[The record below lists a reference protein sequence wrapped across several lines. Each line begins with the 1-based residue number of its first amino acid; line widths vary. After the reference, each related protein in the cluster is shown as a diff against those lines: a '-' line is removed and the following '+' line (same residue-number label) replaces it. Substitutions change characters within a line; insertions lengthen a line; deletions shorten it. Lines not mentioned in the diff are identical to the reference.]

1 MAAPFVDTARITVR
15 AGNGGNGA
23 VAFHREKYVANG
35 GPDGGDGGRGGSIVL
50 VTDRNLSTLMDF
62 RYKRKY
68 VAENGA
74 DGSGARRTGKDGKDL
89 IIRVPDGTVIRDAE
103 TQQIIQD
110 MSGCARYVLARG
122 GRGGWGNQHFAT
134 PTRQAPRFA
143 KAGLPGQS
151 REVVLELK
159 LLADVG
165 LVGFPNVGKSTL
177 LSVVSKAHPKIANYH
192 FTTLTPNLGIARRY
206 ETEFVLA
213 DIPGLVEGASEGVG
227 LGHDFLRHVERTR
240 LLLHVVD
247 ASGSEG
253 RDPLEDFRIING
265 ELAKYGEP
273 EGRPQL
279 VVLNKCDLIYEDG
292 EIQRLKQAF
301 EAMGYE
307 AFPVSAAQ
315 NRGFDALLDRV
326 VQLLG
331 ELPPPRVFEAEEAEE
346 GHVLPDDGFTIRREN
361 NTFYVEGAA
370 MQRFVDSVNF
380 DDEESLNWFHRTL
393 RDRGIIQALRDKGA
407 GEGST
412 VSIGD
417 MEFDFIE

>member
-1 MAAPFVDTARITVR
+1 M
-15 AGNGGNGA
+15 
-23 VAFHREKYVANG
+23 
-35 GPDGGDGGRGGSIVL
+35 
-50 VTDRNLSTLMDF
+50 
-62 RYKRKY
+62 
-68 VAENGA
+68 
-74 DGSGARRTGKDGKDL
+74 
-89 IIRVPDGTVIRDAE
+89 
-103 TQQIIQD
+103 
-110 MSGCARYVLARG
+110 
-122 GRGGWGNQHFAT
+122 
-134 PTRQAPRFA
+134 
-143 KAGLPGQS
+143 
-151 REVVLELK
+151 
-159 LLADVG
+159 
-165 LVGFPNVGKSTL
+165 
-177 LSVVSKAHPKIANYH
+177 
-192 FTTLTPNLGIARRY
+192 
-206 ETEFVLA
+206 
-213 DIPGLVEGASEGVG
+213 G

-253 RDPLEDFRIING
+253 RDPLEDFRIINE
-265 ELAKYGEP
+265 ELARYGEP

-279 VVLNKCDLIYEDG
+279 AVLNKCDLIYEDG
-292 EIQRLKQAF
+292 ETQRLKRAF
-301 EAMGYE
+301 EAQGYE

-346 GHVLPDDGFTIRREN
+346 SHVLPDDGFTIRREN
-361 NTFYVEGAA
+361 DTFYVEGAA

>member
-1 MAAPFVDTARITVR
+1 MFVDQARISIK
-15 AGNGGNGA
+15 AGDGGDGA
-23 VAFHREKYVANG
+23 VSFHREKYVAAG
-35 GPDGGDGGRGGSIVL
+35 GPDGGDGGKGGDV
-50 VTDRNLSTLMDF
+50 VFQVDDNFSTLIDF

-68 VAENGA
+68 VAQRGENG
-74 DGSGARRTGKDGKDL
+74 GARNCTGKSAPDL
-89 IIRVPDGTVIRDAE
+89 VIRVPRGTVVRE
-103 TQQIIQD
+103 TKTGRIMADLSTDEPQI
-110 MSGCARYVLARG
+110 LAKG
-122 GRGGWGNQHFAT
+122 GRGGKGNIHFAT
-134 PTRQAPRFA
+134 STRQIPRFA
-143 KAGLPGQS
+143 KPGFPG
-151 REVVLELK
+151 EAFDVTLELK

-177 LSVVSKAHPKIANYH
+177 ISVVSAAKPKIANYH

-292 EIQRLKQAF
+292 EIERLKQAF

-346 GHVLPDDGFTIRREN
+346 SHVLPDDGFTIRREN

>member
-1 MAAPFVDTARITVR
+1 MDKQR
-15 AGNGGNGA
+15 AKDIIA
-23 VAFHREKYVANG
+23 CRCAQE
-35 GPDGGDGGRGGSIVL
+35 L
-50 VTDRNLSTLMDF
+50 
-62 RYKRKY
+62 
-68 VAENGA
+68 
-74 DGSGARRTGKDGKDL
+74 KDGYVVNL
-89 IIRVPDGTVIRDAE
+89 GIGIP
-103 TQQIIQD
+103 TQ
-110 MSGCARYVLARG
+110 CARY
-122 GRGGWGNQHFAT
+122 
-134 PTRQAPRFA
+134 
-143 KAGLPGQS
+143 
-151 REVVLELK
+151 
-159 LLADVG
+159 
-165 LVGFPNVGKSTL
+165 FP
-177 LSVVSKAHPKIANYH
+177 
-192 FTTLTPNLGIARRY
+192 
-206 ETEFVLA
+206 
-213 DIPGLVEGASEGVG
+213 EGVDITLHAELG
-227 LGHDFLRHVERTR
+227 LIGQGPAPTPEQADP
-240 LLLHVVD
+240 LHVVD

-346 GHVLPDDGFTIRREN
+346 SHVLPDDGFTIRREN

>member
-1 MAAPFVDTARITVR
+1 MFTDR
-15 AGNGGNGA
+15 AKIFIRSGKGGDGH
-23 VAFHREKYVANG
+23 VSFRRELYVPNG
-35 GPDGGDGGRGGSIVL
+35 GPDGGDGGRGGDVIFEVDEGL
-50 VTDRNLSTLMDF
+50 NTLQDF
-62 RYKRKY
+62 RHKRKY
-68 VAENGA
+68 AAKDGEPGGKRRCHGA
-74 DGSGARRTGKDGKDL
+74 DADDIVL
-89 IIRVPDGTVIRDAE
+89 RVPEGTVIKEA
-103 TQQIIQD
+103 QSGKVIAD
-110 MSGCARYVLARG
+110 MSGDNRRQVILKG
-122 GRGGWGNQHFAT
+122 GRGGLGNQHFAT
-134 PTRQAPRFA
+134 ATMQIPKYAQ
-143 KAGLPGQS
+143 PGQPAQ
-151 REVVLELK
+151 ELWVNLELK
-159 LLADVG
+159 VIADVG
-165 LVGFPNVGKSTL
+165 LVGFPNVGKSTF
-177 LSVVSKAHPKIANYH
+177 LSRVTNAKPKIANYH

-253 RDPLEDFRIING
+253 RDPLEDFRIINE
-265 ELAKYGEP
+265 ELARYGEP

-292 EIQRLKQAF
+292 ETERLKQAF
-301 EAMGYE
+301 EAQGYE
-307 AFPVSAAQ
+307 AFAVSAAQ
-315 NRGFDALLDRV
+315 NRGFDQLLDRV

-346 GHVLPDDGFTIRREN
+346 SHVLPDDGFTIRREN
-361 NTFYVEGAA
+361 DTFYVEGAA

>member
-1 MAAPFVDTARITVR
+1 
-15 AGNGGNGA
+15 
-23 VAFHREKYVANG
+23 
-35 GPDGGDGGRGGSIVL
+35 
-50 VTDRNLSTLMDF
+50 
-62 RYKRKY
+62 
-68 VAENGA
+68 
-74 DGSGARRTGKDGKDL
+74 
-89 IIRVPDGTVIRDAE
+89 
-103 TQQIIQD
+103 
-110 MSGCARYVLARG
+110 
-122 GRGGWGNQHFAT
+122 
-134 PTRQAPRFA
+134 
-143 KAGLPGQS
+143 
-151 REVVLELK
+151 
-159 LLADVG
+159 
-165 LVGFPNVGKSTL
+165 
-177 LSVVSKAHPKIANYH
+177 
-192 FTTLTPNLGIARRY
+192 
-206 ETEFVLA
+206 
-213 DIPGLVEGASEGVG
+213 LVEGASEGVG

-253 RDPLEDFRIING
+253 RDPMEDFRIING
-265 ELAKYGEP
+265 ELARYGEP

-346 GHVLPDDGFTIRREN
+346 SHVLPDDGFTIRREN
-361 NTFYVEGAA
+361 DTFYVEGAA

>member
-1 MAAPFVDTARITVR
+1 M
-15 AGNGGNGA
+15 
-23 VAFHREKYVANG
+23 
-35 GPDGGDGGRGGSIVL
+35 
-50 VTDRNLSTLMDF
+50 
-62 RYKRKY
+62 
-68 VAENGA
+68 
-74 DGSGARRTGKDGKDL
+74 
-89 IIRVPDGTVIRDAE
+89 
-103 TQQIIQD
+103 
-110 MSGCARYVLARG
+110 
-122 GRGGWGNQHFAT
+122 
-134 PTRQAPRFA
+134 
-143 KAGLPGQS
+143 
-151 REVVLELK
+151 
-159 LLADVG
+159 
-165 LVGFPNVGKSTL
+165 
-177 LSVVSKAHPKIANYH
+177 
-192 FTTLTPNLGIARRY
+192 
-206 ETEFVLA
+206 
-213 DIPGLVEGASEGVG
+213 G

-253 RDPLEDFRIING
+253 RDPLEDFRIINE
-265 ELAKYGEP
+265 ELARYGEP

-292 EIQRLKQAF
+292 ETERLKRAF
-301 EAMGYE
+301 EAQGYE
-307 AFPVSAAQ
+307 AFAVSAAQ

-346 GHVLPDDGFTIRREN
+346 SHVLPDDGFTIRREN
-361 NTFYVEGAA
+361 DTFYVEGAA

>member
-1 MAAPFVDTARITVR
+1 MFVDIAKIKVKS
-15 AGNGGNGA
+15 GDGGNGC
-23 VAFHREKYVANG
+23 VGFHREKYISHG
-35 GPDGGDGGRGGSIVL
+35 GPDGGDGGKGGDIVL
-50 VTDRNLSTLMDF
+50 LADSDMRTLLDF
-62 RYKRKY
+62 RYRRSY
-68 VAENGA
+68 EAERGQNGSGGLCTGKNGA
-74 DGSGARRTGKDGKDL
+74 DL
-89 IIRVPDGTVIRDAE
+89 IIKVPPGTQVKLPDTGEVVADLFRPGDRV
-103 TQQIIQD
+103 
-110 MSGCARYVLARG
+110 VLLKGGHG
-122 GRGGWGNQHFAT
+122 GRGNARFAT
-134 PTRQAPRFA
+134 PTRQAPNFA
-143 KAGLPGQS
+143 QPGVKT
-151 REVVLELK
+151 REYEVVLEMK
-159 LLADVG
+159 SIADVG

-177 LSVVSKAHPKIANYH
+177 LSVVSAARPKIANYH
-192 FTTLTPNLGIARRY
+192 FTTLQPNLGMVKMDDYSFAM
-206 ETEFVLA
+206 A
-213 DIPGLVEGASEGVG
+213 DIPGLIEDAHLGVG

-346 GHVLPDDGFTIRREN
+346 SHVLPDDGFTIRREN